1 MQGHHI
7 IDENGG
13 RKFQRCMNMKQLTLE
28 ITWLQYYDILYVL
41 RWWNSLKWPWPAE
54 LETVYRSGLNI
65 KINILPLYHSMN
77 GIKELDCFFELFFSF
92 RWLRWEVSKIMRATP
107 CATTLDLGSRW
118 MDAFWPNTRDSL
130 PAITTSP
137 HPECYRSQSVFS
149 CSL

>member
-1 MQGHHI
+1 MQGHHV
-7 IDENGG
+7 IDENRG
-13 RKFQRCMNMKQLTLE
+13 RKFQKVHEHETIDIRDHMMMMMK
-28 ITWLQYYDILYVL
+28 WW
-41 RWWNSLKWPWPAE
+41 WWNSLKWPWPAE

-77 GIKELDCFFELFFSF
+77 DIKELDCFFELFFSF